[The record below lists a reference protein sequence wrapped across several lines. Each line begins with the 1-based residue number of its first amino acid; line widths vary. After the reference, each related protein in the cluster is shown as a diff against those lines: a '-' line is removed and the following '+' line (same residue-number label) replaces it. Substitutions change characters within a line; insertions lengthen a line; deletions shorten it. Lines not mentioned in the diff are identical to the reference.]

1 MPKKKKLNLKALQV
15 KSFVTSLDLQEEER
29 VRGGDSTASCIPLC
43 TQISA
48 CPTNPVC
55 VTCNSCID
63 TCNTCYNTC
72 DTNCNCGT
80 YTCYCTDGCYETP
93 DCGPETIKCPV

>member
-1 MPKKKKLNLKALQV
+1 MPKRKKLNLTALKV
-15 KSFVTSLDLQEEER
+15 KSFVTSLDSLEEER

-55 VTCNSCID
+55 VTCN
-63 TCNTCYNTC
+63 TCGNTCDTCYNTC

-80 YTCYCTDGCYETP
+80 DTYGCTAYCSNHCETEECWIP
-93 DCGPETIKCPV
+93 